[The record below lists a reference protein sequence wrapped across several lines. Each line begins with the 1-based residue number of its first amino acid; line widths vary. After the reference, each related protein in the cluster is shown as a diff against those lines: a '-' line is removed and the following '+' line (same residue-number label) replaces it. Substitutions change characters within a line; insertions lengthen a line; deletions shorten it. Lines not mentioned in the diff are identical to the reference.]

1 MLSSLKSVAEY
12 YSAEIRNKSEDKKE
26 KIEEMF
32 FELTTLETFVL
43 ETAQLKLNHTT
54 SELNMSSIYASKKFS

>member
-1 MLSSLKSVAEY
+1 MKSVAEY